1 MSTSLIT
8 QLAQRDFERAMHKAM
23 WRDWLSWLTHT
34 ANDLLSFD
42 QLGPQ
47 APDLPTHYLG
57 LESVPLDKIVGSERC
72 CLDFDRSFLPRQLR
86 LRDRW
91 VRIDQAYYEQ
101 ITLPPV
107 ELLKV
112 GDGYF
117 VVDGNHRVSVACAR
131 GQKLINAFVTAV
143 DVSLPAKILTKYDL
157 KSKIGSHSV
166 I

>member
-1 MSTSLIT
+1 MTTSLIT
-8 QLAQRDFERAMHKAM
+8 QLAQRDFERAMRKAM

-47 APDLPTHYLG
+47 SPDQPTYYLG
-57 LESVPLDKIVGSERC
+57 LEIVSLDKIVGSERY
-72 CLDFDRSFLPRQLR
+72 CLDFDRSFFPRQLR
-86 LRDRW
+86 LQDRW

-117 VVDGNHRVSVACAR
+117 VVDGNHRVSVARAR
-131 GQKLINAFVTAV
+131 GQKLINAFITAV
-143 DVSLPAKILTKYDL
+143 DISLPSKILTNYGL
-157 KSKIGSHSV
+157 NSKIGSHSV